1 MTSLKRVLRNLNFN
15 TSQLLKKIS
24 YMYDVLWVIGKLNIQ
39 VVVLHRSEYIFFMA
53 WFALPLFEN
62 LFFPSDML
70 GTFVKVFFRV
80 FIRLIGGI
88 LLEGKHQKNVLNLT
102 FGVRFLIFRYPNF
115 EFIDYF
121 FFRGYTTTR
130 NLLRNN

>member
-1 MTSLKRVLRNLNFN
+1 
-15 TSQLLKKIS
+15 
-24 YMYDVLWVIGKLNIQ
+24 
-39 VVVLHRSEYIFFMA
+39 
-53 WFALPLFEN
+53 
-62 LFFPSDML
+62 ML

-121 FFRGYTTTR
+121 FFPGIYDYEKFTQKQLESNFKSGNKGVITTEIDQGK
-130 NLLRNN
+130 